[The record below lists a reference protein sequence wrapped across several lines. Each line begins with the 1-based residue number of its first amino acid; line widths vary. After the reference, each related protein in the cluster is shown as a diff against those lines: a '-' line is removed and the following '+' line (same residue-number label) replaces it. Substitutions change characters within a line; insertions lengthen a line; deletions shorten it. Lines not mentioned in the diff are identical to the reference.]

1 MDNSTVPK
9 PTIVVWTDLSH
20 DQVRKLEELND
31 AESINNFFIKIFNL
45 EPNTK
50 RTTILCDLYYYALNF
65 ARTNKFN
72 HEQISTFISI
82 IKRVHEMCIQTPFA
96 NMEET
101 YKYFKGLVLKHS
113 LSRPPHSLRIFT
125 VDGTKQITD
134 YIVDTYFRHY
144 KMYKFIFTPTIDF
157 NLNLTYDGMT
167 RAIPKTEDEEQ
178 EHVTI
183 TETEDVNT
191 IIDDEE
197 KQSQQQEKHEENPQL
212 IEVRKLIQ
220 TYVKEEIKKMQ
231 TTTDEQEV
239 LRPPTEKHRS
249 IKSSSTKTSKS
260 QTPK

>member
-1 MDNSTVPK
+1 MHNSTTPK
-9 PTIVVWTDLSH
+9 PSILVWTDLSH

-45 EPNTK
+45 ELNTK
-50 RTTILCDLYYYALNF
+50 RTTILCDLYYYAINF

-82 IKRVHEMCIQTPFA
+82 LKHVHEMCIQTPFS

-101 YKYFKGLVLKHS
+101 YKYFKGLMLKHS

-125 VDGTKQITD
+125 PDTTK
-134 YIVDTYFRHY
+134 
-144 KMYKFIFTPTIDF
+144 KIDF
-157 NLNLTYDGMT
+157 NLKFTYDGMT
-167 RAIPKTEDEEQ
+167 REIPNTEEDE
-178 EHVTI
+178 HGKI
-183 TETEDVNT
+183 IETEDVNT
-191 IIDDEE
+191 INDNEE
-197 KQSQQQEKHEENPQL
+197 KQSQQQEKHEENTEL
-212 IEVRKLIQ
+212 IEVRKLIE

-231 TTTDEQEV
+231 STTNEQEV

>member
-1 MDNSTVPK
+1 MHNSTTPK
-9 PTIVVWTDLSH
+9 PSILVWTDLSH

-45 EPNTK
+45 ELNTK
-50 RTTILCDLYYYALNF
+50 RTTILCDLYYYAINF

-82 IKRVHEMCIQTPFA
+82 LKHVHEMCIQTPFS

-101 YKYFKGLVLKHS
+101 YKYFKGLMLKHS

-125 VDGTKQITD
+125 PDTTKKVTD
-134 YIVDTYFRHY
+134 YIIDTYFRHY

-157 NLNLTYDGMT
+157 NLKFTYDGMT
-167 RAIPKTEDEEQ
+167 REIPKTEEDE
-178 EHVTI
+178 HGKI
-183 TETEDVNT
+183 IETEDVNT
-191 IIDDEE
+191 IKDNEE
-197 KQSQQQEKHEENPQL
+197 KQSQQQEKHEEHAEL
-212 IEVRKLIQ
+212 IEVRKLIE

-231 TTTDEQEV
+231 STTNEQEV

>member
-1 MDNSTVPK
+1 MQNSTAPK
-9 PTIVVWTDLSH
+9 ATIVVWTDLSR

-65 ARTNKFN
+65 ARTNRFN

-82 IKRVHEMCIQTPFA
+82 LKRVHEMCIQTPFA

-101 YKYFKGLVLKHS
+101 YKYFKELILKHS
-113 LSRPPHSLRIFT
+113 FSRPPQSLRIFT
-125 VDGTKQITD
+125 ADGTKKVTD

-157 NLNLTYDGMT
+157 NLQFTYEGMT
-167 RAIPKTEDEEQ
+167 GAISKTEEE
-178 EHVTI
+178 EK
-183 TETEDVNT
+183 EDVN
-191 IIDDEE
+191 IVKDNEE
-197 KQSQQQEKHEENPQL
+197 KQSQQQEKHEENSQL
-212 IEVRKLIQ
+212 TDVRKLIQ
-220 TYVKEEIKKMQ
+220 TYVKDEIQKIQ
-231 TTTDEQEV
+231 STTNEQET

-260 QTPK
+260 QAPK

>member
-1 MDNSTVPK
+1 
-9 PTIVVWTDLSH
+9 
-20 DQVRKLEELND
+20 
-31 AESINNFFIKIFNL
+31 
-45 EPNTK
+45 
-50 RTTILCDLYYYALNF
+50 
-65 ARTNKFN
+65 
-72 HEQISTFISI
+72 
-82 IKRVHEMCIQTPFA
+82 
-96 NMEET
+96 
-101 YKYFKGLVLKHS
+101 
-113 LSRPPHSLRIFT
+113 RPPHSLRIFT